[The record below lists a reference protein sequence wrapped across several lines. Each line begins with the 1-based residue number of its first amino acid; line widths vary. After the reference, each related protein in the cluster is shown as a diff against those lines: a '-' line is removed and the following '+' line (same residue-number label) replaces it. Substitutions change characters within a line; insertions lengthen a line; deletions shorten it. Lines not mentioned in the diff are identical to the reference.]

1 MNEDVVK
8 IQEVVTALKKRWK
21 LIFLITVITTI
32 LSIIASIFIITPKYE
47 TKTKVFIGKEGAINK
62 GVADENYSG
71 YDVEMYQKLLKTY
84 AEVIQTNDLIEKAI
98 DAEGLDLKSKDVLKN
113 LKVTPTTDTQ
123 ILEINYINKD
133 KVVAKNILD
142 SITNEF
148 MSESKQLIPNGNVKI
163 IESVRIPDDPVSPN
177 KKIIIVI
184 SFFTGL
190 MIGTG
195 LSLFLEFLDNTFENK
210 EEMEQELGLPV
221 LGAIPDFINQ

>member
-8 IQEVVTALKKRWK
+8 IQELVTALKKRWK
-21 LIFLITVITTI
+21 LICLITVIITI
-32 LSIIASIFIITPKYE
+32 LSIITSIFIITPKYE

-142 SITNEF
+142 SITSEF

-163 IESVRIPDDPVSPN
+163 IESVRIPEEPVSPN

-190 MIGTG
+190 MIGIG